1 MALRVLVVDDD
12 IPVLNLIC
20 EVLTSLGAE
29 ARPVSDSR
37 QASILIRQE
46 KFDGIFLELL
56 MPEVG
61 GIALTRQ
68 IRQSSWNRLTPVVI
82 VTRST
87 EQQSMKL
94 AFDAGATFFFAKP
107 VDKQK
112 LTQLFNSVQGAML
125 GERRRVRR
133 VPLKTEVDCLLG
145 PRKITGGALNISQD
159 GIVFEAK
166 DVFPPGTE
174 IRLLFRLPNLAQT
187 IAPIEAEGVV
197 IRVGRQH
204 HVGVRFTRM
213 SVEDRQRIGT
223 FVLSQSDK
231 A

>member
-20 EVLTSLGAE
+20 EVLTSLEVE

-37 QASILIRQE
+37 QASILIQKE

-82 VTRST
+82 ITRAT

-94 AFDAGATFFFAKP
+94 AFEAGATFFFAKP
-107 VDKQK
+107 VDRQN
-112 LTQLFNSVQGAML
+112 LTHLFNSVHGAML
-125 GERRRVRR
+125 GERRQVQRAA
-133 VPLKTEVDCLLG
+133 LETEVECELG
-145 PRKITGGALNISQD
+145 TRKITGRTCNISED
-159 GIVFEAK
+159 GIVIEAE
-166 DVFPPGTE
+166 DAPPPGSE
-174 IRLLFRLPNLAQT
+174 IRVFFRLPNLPQT
-187 IAPIEAEGVV
+187 IEPIEAAGVV
-197 IRVGRQH
+197 VRSGSQH
-204 HVGVRFTRM
+204 RVGVRFTGI
-213 SVEDRQRIGT
+213 SPK
-223 FVLSQSDK
+223 S
-231 A
+231 

>member
-20 EVLTSLGAE
+20 EVLTSLEVE

-68 IRQSSWNRLTPVVI
+68 IRQSSWNRLAPVVI
-82 VTRST
+82 ITRAT
-87 EQQSMKL
+87 EQESMKL
-94 AFDAGATFFFAKP
+94 AFEAGATFFFAKP
-107 VDKQK
+107 VDRQN
-112 LTQLFNSVQGAML
+112 LTHLFNSVHGAML

-133 VPLKTEVDCLLG
+133 VDLKTDVDCLLG
-145 PRKITGGALNISQD
+145 PHKITGRTLNISQD
-159 GIVFEAK
+159 GILLQAEGAP
-166 DVFPPGTE
+166 PPGSE
-174 IRLLFRLPNLAQT
+174 MRVLFRLPQRAD
-187 IAPIEAEGVV
+187 PINTEGVV
-197 IRVGRQH
+197 IQLGSQH
-204 HVGVRFTRM
+204 RVGVRFTRI
-213 SVEDRQRIGT
+213 SLEDRQRIGT